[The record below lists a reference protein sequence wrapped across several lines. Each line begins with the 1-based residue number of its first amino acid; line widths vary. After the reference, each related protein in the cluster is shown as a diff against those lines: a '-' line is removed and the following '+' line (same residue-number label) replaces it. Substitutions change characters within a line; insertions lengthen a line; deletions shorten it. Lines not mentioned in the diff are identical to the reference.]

1 MLKGV
6 RMYESEQNA
15 RDAAATLIAA
25 GLDRREVLILTP
37 SPGQEAEAARAAVA
51 DRKLPGSHVH
61 VATQALKHGQTVLS
75 VGLPYMSQYTLDVMD
90 SFDPVDPSSQPPQMP
105 RRAAPF
111 SEMFGLRLLSDSK
124 SRTRLLHSSKD
135 RSFGFPTL
143 TRGKSNTKLRTG
155 RSKTKLSK
163 NPTPLSSMFGLK
175 VLTGPK
181 R

>member
-6 RMYESEQNA
+6 RMYASEQNA

-25 GLDRREVLILTP
+25 GLDRKEVLILTP
-37 SPGQEAEAARAAVA
+37 VSGQEGEAVRTAVA
-51 DRKLPGSHVH
+51 DGKLPGSHVH
-61 VATQALKHGQTVLS
+61 VATGALKNGQTVLS

-90 SFDPVDPSSQPPQMP
+90 SFDPVDPSTHPLQRP
-105 RRAAPF
+105 RGASPF
-111 SEMFGLRLLSDSK
+111 SDFFGIRVLTESK
-124 SRTRLLHSSKD
+124 SRTRLLHSSPD

-143 TRGKSNTKLRTG
+143 SHRKSNTKLRTG
-155 RSKTKLSK
+155 RSSTKLSN
-163 NPTPLSSMFGLK
+163 NPTPFSSMLGLK

>member
-15 RDAAATLIAA
+15 RDAAAMLIAA

-37 SPGQEAEAARAAVA
+37 TPGQEAEAAQAAVA
-51 DRKLPGSHVH
+51 DRKLPGTHVH
-61 VATQALKHGQTVLS
+61 VATQALKNGQTVLS

-90 SFDPVDPSSQPPQMP
+90 SFDPVDPSSHPPQMP
-105 RRAAPF
+105 RRAAPL
-111 SEMFGLRLLSDSK
+111 SEFLGLRVLTDSK
-124 SRTRLLHSSKD
+124 SRTRLHKPSMD

-143 TRGKSNTKLRTG
+143 SRRKSNTKLRTG
-155 RSKTKLSK
+155 RSKTKLSN
-163 NPTPLSSMFGLK
+163 NPTPFSSMLGLK
-175 VLTGPK
+175 VLSGPK

>member
-6 RMYESEQNA
+6 RMYASEQNA

-25 GLDRREVLILTP
+25 GLDRRDVLILTP
-37 SPGQEAEAARAAVA
+37 VSGREREAVRAAIS
-51 DRKLPGSHVH
+51 DGKLPGSHVH
-61 VATQALKHGQTVLS
+61 VATQALQAGQTVLS

-90 SFDPVDPSSQPPQMP
+90 SFDPVDPKTQPQQYP
-105 RRAAPF
+105 RGASPF
-111 SEMFGLRLLSDSK
+111 SDFLGVRVLTESK
-124 SRTRLLHSSKD
+124 SRTRLLHSSLD

-143 TRGKSNTKLRTG
+143 SRRRSNTQLRTS
-155 RSKTKLSK
+155 RSTTKLSN

-175 VLTGPK
+175 ALTGPK